1 MFGYRLLREADF
13 DRLQAEL
20 VERRTRELNLQADLL
35 KSARECSAAQT
46 RGDMLI
52 TRVNVLEQEYAA
64 LRNKLT
70 GLPAIAP
77 SIEKGQPLRA
87 SEIGANVDLFEDVG
101 DEKARELAEAG
112 LLHDPGP
119 TVEFPSA
126 ADLSAAA
133 VGAASKG

>member
-1 MFGYRLLREADF
+1 MFGYRLCRERDF
-13 DRLQAEL
+13 DQLQADL
-20 VERRTRELNLQADLL
+20 VATRTRELNLQAELL

-46 RGDMLI
+46 RGDFLI
-52 TRVNVLEQEYAA
+52 TRVNVLEQEYAQ

-77 SIEKGQPLRA
+77 TIEKGQPLRA

-101 DEKARELAEAG
+101 DEKARELGEAG
-112 LLHDPGP
+112 LLHDTSP
-119 TVEFPSA
+119 VVNFPSA

-133 VGAASKG
+133 TGADRS